1 MNINLKLKTMKKQLI
16 SYICGGLAYILPV
29 NISFAQEQNFKEL
42 PPITITATATKVSIN
57 AKINSAFEQF
67 FKNASHITWYEIDKK
82 FLVKF
87 IQNDQLN
94 RALFTKNGQLIYHI
108 SYGFETHLPSEVRH
122 LVKSKYYDQSI
133 VRVLKVDQDKRSI
146 WVISLED
153 AKDHIMVRVED
164 MELEETQR
172 MHKTK

>member
-1 MNINLKLKTMKKQLI
+1 MIFYVDVFIFNLI
-16 SYICGGLAYILPV
+16 
-29 NISFAQEQNFKEL
+29 
-42 PPITITATATKVSIN
+42 
-57 AKINSAFEQF
+57 
-67 FKNASHITWYEIDKK
+67 EIDRK

-87 IQNDQLN
+87 IQNDQVN
-94 RALFTKNGQLIYHI
+94 RALFTRNGQLVYHI
-108 SYGFETHLPSEVRH
+108 SYGFETHLPPEVRH
-122 LVKSKYYDQSI
+122 LVKSKYYDHSI

-172 MHKTK
+172 LHKTK